1 MILES
6 LESDRF
12 PVKTAFG
19 RHEYPLHSMLIYNED
34 LFLRQF
40 PAPALPRDGGCL
52 SGEKVPI
59 AEFLKKSDFL
69 FSPQQY
75 LFQKCFN
82 SRTTECSGAG
92 RWTRAERTNG
102 YRKQKTK
109 SCMRGG
115 SPRAAL
121 PSRSRPDLRN
131 PMQSR
136 YGPPIL
142 CFKKALKSLKKVLTS
157 LRISCIMLQQIFRSA
172 NRSIPII
179 PERFQP

>member
-19 RHEYPLHSMLIYNED
+19 RHEYPLHSMLICNED

-92 RWTRAERTNG
+92 RRTRAERTNG

-109 SCMRGG
+109 SCMRAAVLPVPL
-115 SPRAAL
+115 SRAEADRT
-121 PSRSRPDLRN
+121 SE
-131 PMQSR
+131 
-136 YGPPIL
+136 IL
-142 CFKKALKSLKKVLTS
+142 CSPDTAHQYFVSRKL
-157 LRISCIMLQQIFRSA
+157 
-172 NRSIPII
+172 
-179 PERFQP
+179 